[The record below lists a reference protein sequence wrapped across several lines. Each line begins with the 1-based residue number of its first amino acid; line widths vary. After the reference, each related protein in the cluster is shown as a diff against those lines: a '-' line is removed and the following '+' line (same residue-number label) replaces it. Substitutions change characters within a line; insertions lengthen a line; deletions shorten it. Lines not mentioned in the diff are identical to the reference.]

1 VPGGQPSAVDG
12 PTVWRFALRRLG
24 SLLAVIPI
32 ITLLVFLMRVLVP
45 GDPVEIMFMGQ
56 STDRETIERVRHEL
70 GWDRP
75 VLVQYAEYVGRLV
88 QGDLGR
94 SIQNGRPVSEDL
106 RARYP
111 LTLLLAVASLVLAVT
126 LGLVLGVLAAL
137 QRERL
142 VDAVATALA
151 VIGISMPPF
160 WLGLLLIG
168 TVSVRW
174 GLLPVMGAESW
185 RHLVLPAFTLGIVSA
200 AAIAR
205 LVRSSLLET
214 LGQDFI
220 RTAWAKGLPGHR
232 VVITHALRAALT
244 PVLSVVGLQFGF
256 MLSGAFI
263 VEVVFAWHGVG
274 ELAVIAIQGR
284 DFPLVQGVVV
294 TVAVTYVVLNAAV
307 DLLCGWLD
315 PRVELG

>member
-1 VPGGQPSAVDG
+1 
-12 PTVWRFALRRLG
+12 VWRFTLRRLL
-24 SLLAVIPI
+24 SLLAVLPV
-32 ITLLVFLMRVLVP
+32 ITLLVFLMRVFVP

-56 STDRETIERVRHEL
+56 STDRETIERVRREL

-88 QGDLGR
+88 RGDLGR
-94 SIQNGRPVSEDL
+94 SIQNGRPVAEDL

-111 LTLLLAVASLVLAVT
+111 LTLVLALASLFLAVT
-126 LGLVLGVLAAL
+126 LGLALGVVAAL

-142 VDAVATALA
+142 IDAVATALA
-151 VIGISMPPF
+151 VVGISMPPF

-168 TVSVRW
+168 LVSVRW
-174 GLLPVMGAESW
+174 ELLPVMGAESW
-185 RHLVLPAFTLGIVSA
+185 RHLVLPAFTLGVVSA

-220 RTAWAKGLPGHR
+220 RTAWAKGLPGHL
-232 VVITHALRAALT
+232 VVVKHALRAALN
-244 PVLSVVGLQFGF
+244 PVLSVIGLQFGF

-274 ELAVIAIQGR
+274 ELAVIAIQSR

-307 DLLCGWLD
+307 DVLCGWLD
-315 PRVELG
+315 PRVALS

>member
-1 VPGGQPSAVDG
+1 M
-12 PTVWRFALRRLG
+12 WRFTLRKLL
-24 SLLAVIPI
+24 SLLAVIPV

-56 STDRETIERVRHEL
+56 STDRETIERVRREL

-75 VLVQYAEYVGRLV
+75 VPVQYAEYVGRLV

-94 SIQNGRPVSEDL
+94 SIQNGRPVAEDL

-111 LTLLLAVASLVLAVT
+111 LTLVLALASLLLAVT
-126 LGLVLGVLAAL
+126 LGLALGVVAAL

-142 VDAVATALA
+142 LDAVATALA
-151 VIGISMPPF
+151 VVGISMPPF

-168 TVSVRW
+168 VVSVRW

-185 RHLVLPAFTLGIVSA
+185 RHLVLPAFTLGVISA

-220 RTAWAKGLPGHR
+220 RTAWAKGLPGHL
-232 VVITHALRAALT
+232 VVVKHALRAALN
-244 PVLSVVGLQFGF
+244 PVLSVIGLQFGF

-274 ELAVIAIQGR
+274 ELAVIAIQSR

-307 DLLCGWLD
+307 DVLCGWLD
-315 PRVELG
+315 PRVAL

>member
-1 VPGGQPSAVDG
+1 VG
-12 PTVWRFALRRLG
+12 RYALRK
-24 SLLAVIPI
+24 LLAIVAILPV

-45 GDPVEIMFMGQ
+45 GDPVEVMFMGQ
-56 STDRETIERVRHEL
+56 STDRETIERVRREL

-75 VLVQYAEYVGRLV
+75 VLLQYAEYVGRLV
-88 QGDLGR
+88 RGDLGT
-94 SIQNGRPVSEDL
+94 SLQTGRPVAEDL

-111 LTLLLAVASLVLAVT
+111 LTLVLAVASLGLAVT
-126 LGLVLGVLAAL
+126 LGLALGVVAAL
-137 QRERL
+137 QRERWL
-142 VDAVATALA
+142 DAAATALA
-151 VIGISMPPF
+151 VVGISMPPF

-168 TVSVRW
+168 LVSVRW

-214 LGQDFI
+214 LGQDFV
-220 RTAWAKGLPGHR
+220 RTARAKGLPGHR
-232 VVITHALRAALT
+232 VVAKHALRAALS
-244 PVLSVVGLQFGF
+244 PVLAVVGLQFGF

-274 ELAVIAIQGR
+274 ELAVIAIQNR
-284 DFPLVQGVVV
+284 DFPLVQGIVV
-294 TVAVTYVVLNAAV
+294 TVAVTYVLINAAV
-307 DLLCGWLD
+307 DVLCGWLD
-315 PRVELG
+315 PRVAVE